1 MTEKQFTLETKLYK
15 DKFKNLKSSIILTDA
30 DGELYTA
37 VQGNPLH
44 IIKTLIELSESDPY
58 FMSVFLTIGEF
69 LRAKLTKEQRHGL
82 TKLHLKK
89 SLEENA
95 N

>member
-1 MTEKQFTLETKLYK
+1 MTENQFKEETKFFK
-15 DKFKNLKSSIILTDA
+15 AKFKNIKSSIILTDA

-37 VQGNPLH
+37 VQGNPIH

-58 FMSVFLTIGEF
+58 FMSVFLTVGEF